1 MTLGIGSYGLVL
13 VVLAIGG
20 LLTILGALLLEGNKF
35 QWYPVIALLGAVVA
49 LFGFY
54 HLLLFNSI
62 GTTFEKHR
70 VEVVVKDGHPQ
81 YSEDNSG
88 KYTYYTIVLAEGNE
102 PIYSSNV
109 MVHHN
114 QSGSNY
120 VTYTERTL
128 DTSILGIKA
137 NGHSTWS
144 GYDLY
149 LTE

>member
-1 MTLGIGSYGLVL
+1 MTIGIGSYRLVL
-13 VVLAIGG
+13 IVLAIGG
-20 LLTILGALLLEGNKF
+20 LLTIVGALLLEDNKF
-35 QWYPVIALLGAVVA
+35 RWYPVIALLGAVVTV
-49 LFGFY
+49 FGFY

-70 VEVVVKDGHPQ
+70 VEVAVKDGHPQ

-128 DTSILGIKA
+128 NTSILGIKA